1 MYMIDK
7 YVINVLK
14 FNLKDVCLGTVSSIV
29 ILKGIILCEVDRQL
43 PWVWL

>member
-14 FNLKDVCLGTVSSIV
+14 FYLKVVYFGTVSSIG
-29 ILKGIILCEVDRQL
+29 ILKGIVLCEVDRQL

>member
-14 FNLKDVCLGTVSSIV
+14 FNLKIVCFGTVSSIV
-29 ILKGIILCEVDRQL
+29 ILKGIVLCKVDHQL
-43 PWVWL
+43 PRVWL